1 MWNNRET
8 VDKVGWAYTK
18 SFSTAVVI
26 CLKGKRDVQ
35 EKEFLSNSPIVN
47 IIFFF

>member
-35 EKEFLSNSPIVN
+35 EKEFLSNSMAIN
-47 IIFFF
+47 ILS